1 MSLIDA
7 QYKRMDWQEVEF
19 LRSNCYWPTP
29 YPEYWSEDGT
39 VVNKT
44 ALVLDYWCA
53 QKRFWDDFDRLE
65 KVRLYSTF

>member
-7 QYKRMDWQEVEF
+7 QYKRINWQEVEF
-19 LRSNCYWPTP
+19 LRSNYYWPTP
-29 YPEYWSEDGT
+29 YPEYWSDDGT

-44 ALVLDYWCA
+44 ALVLDYWC
-53 QKRFWDDFDRLE
+53 QTVLGRFRPAR